1 VLLNLGLAAIAAFA
15 LWLTWLAVRPSPR
28 SFPAYGW
35 WSLAALCALE
45 LLLALR
51 LPMVETF
58 FTALIWTA
66 YIPLVDAAVFRLR
79 GTSLLHRPAQFWAM
93 ALLSIPAWLIFE
105 LYNLPL
111 RNWDY
116 EGVPRHFWLFSLGAA
131 WAFAT
136 IFPGIFET
144 AELFYFAW
152 CERLRCR
159 ARRFPAL
166 PWMTLGLILLLAPL
180 LAPAH
185 LAPYLF
191 APVWA
196 GFIFLLDPINHHY
209 GWPSLTAD
217 LESGRPGRFVALLLG
232 GAACG
237 FFWEFWNYWA
247 AARWI
252 YIFPI
257 FHRYRI
263 FQMPFPGFIGFPPF
277 ALECFTLYI
286 FLAGALLPHRLR
298 SHPLEPCGR
307 PPA

>member
-1 VLLNLGLAAIAAFA
+1 LAATAGFAA
-15 LWLTWLAVRPSPR
+15 WLVWLAGRPLTGAAR
-28 SFPAYGW
+28 RAFPGYGW
-35 WSLAALCALE
+35 AALAGLLVLE
-45 LLLALR
+45 ALLALR
-51 LPMVETF
+51 VPVVVTF

-66 YIPLVDAAVFRLR
+66 YIPLVDGAVFRLR
-79 GTSLLHRPAQFWAM
+79 GSSLLHKVGPFWAM
-93 ALLSIPAWLIFE
+93 ALLSVPAWLIFE
-105 LYNLPL
+105 CYNLPL

-116 EGVPRHFWLFSLGAA
+116 EGVPRHFWVFAVGAT

-136 IFPGIFET
+136 IFAGIFET
-144 AELFYFAW
+144 AELFYCSW

-159 ARRFPAL
+159 PRRFRAA
-166 PWMTLGLILLLAPL
+166 PWVTLGVILLLAPL
-180 LAPAH
+180 LAPGRV
-185 LAPYLF
+185 APYLF

-196 GFIFLLDPINHHY
+196 GFIFLLDPINHRL

-217 LESGRPGRFVALLLG
+217 FEAGRPGRFVALLLG

-257 FHRYRI
+257 FHRYRV

-277 ALECFTLYI
+277 AVECFTLYV
-286 FLAGALLPHRLR
+286 FLAGVLLPR
-298 SHPLEPCGR
+298 SMRTPPGGR
-307 PPA
+307 GVDG